1 MSIGGQWYTKLRDI
15 CDIYCIEMTYNNN
28 AKTITVYD
36 KPQLTVL
43 SLSANKVVEQEKMFV
58 KKVACMFL

>member
-1 MSIGGQWYTKLRDI
+1 
-15 CDIYCIEMTYNNN
+15 MTYNNN

-43 SLSANKVVEQEKMFV
+43 SLSANKVVEQPLQAGTGGPGHRCGQGDVPFRLFAV
-58 KKVACMFL
+58 